1 MEELSPERLR
11 RLQETLANLGCLI
24 DAALDEYLPAADVPP
39 EPIHRAIRYSVFAGG
54 KRLRPILTLLSAA
67 ACGGRYKDAI
77 VPACA
82 VEMVHTYSLIHD
94 DLPAMDDDDLRRG
107 KPTNH
112 KVFGE
117 AMAILAG
124 DALLTLAFETIA
136 RRTPKKEMVAALI
149 EELSRSS
156 GTLGMVGGQVMDLK
170 GENTAA
176 DKNLVGELHRLKTA
190 LLIKASL
197 TLGAIA
203 VAAGNDKIEALAVFG
218 ENLGLAFQ
226 IVDDIMDIEGS
237 TEEAGKAVRKDS
249 DRGKMTYPAAYG
261 IEGAKRRAEMR
272 TLDALKALD
281 GFDGDKCL
289 LRDLAV
295 HMLKRKK

>member
-1 MEELSPERLR
+1 MEGLTPERLR
-11 RLQETLANLGCLI
+11 RLQETLASRRRLI
-24 DAALDEYLPAADVPP
+24 DSALDEYLPAADMPP
-39 EPIHRAIRYSVFAGG
+39 ESIHKAIRYSVFAGG

-67 ACGGRYKDAI
+67 ACGGDYKDAI
-77 VPACA
+77 APACA

-107 KPTNH
+107 KPTSH

-124 DALLTLAFETIA
+124 DALLTIAFETIA
-136 RRTPKKEMVAALI
+136 RRTPKKDVVAPLV
-149 EELSRSS
+149 EELSRSA

-170 GENTAA
+170 GENAA
-176 DKNLVGELHRLKTA
+176 PDGNLVAEVHRLKTA

-197 TLGAIA
+197 TLGAIS
-203 VAAGNDKIEALAVFG
+203 VAATDDRIRALATYG

-226 IVDDIMDIEGS
+226 IVDDIMDIES
-237 TEEAGKAVRKDS
+237 SAEEAGKAVRKDS

-261 IEGAKRRAEMR
+261 IEGARRDAELR

-281 GFDGDKCL
+281 GFDGDTFT